1 MFDIAWSELLLIVVL
16 MLVVMG
22 PKDLPKMMNSIGR
35 MIAKA
40 RGFAREFTGSFQ
52 ELAKEAE
59 LEDIIKKAN
68 RAQSI
73 RPNDILK
80 SVVDP
85 EGEMDSALNRN
96 SKPKAKAEPKVKA
109 EAKTAPK
116 TKPKTKPKKS
126 KTEAKG
132 SKPEGKAK

>member
-22 PKDLPKMMNSIGR
+22 PKDLPKVMNSIGR
-35 MIAKA
+35 MLAKA

-52 ELAKEAE
+52 QMAKEAE

-73 RPNDILK
+73 KPADIVK
-80 SVVDP
+80 KMVDP
-85 EGEMDSALNRN
+85 EGSIDDALSRN
-96 SKPKAKAEPKVKA
+96 SKPKAKADTK
-109 EAKTAPK
+109 KTSK
-116 TKPKTKPKKS
+116 TKGEG
-126 KTEAKG
+126 EA
-132 SKPEGKAK
+132 

>member
-35 MIAKA
+35 MMAKA
-40 RGFAREFTGSFQ
+40 RGFAREFTGTFQ
-52 ELAKEAE
+52 QMAKESE

-73 RPNDILK
+73 KPTDIVK
-80 SVVDP
+80 SALDP
-85 EGEMDSALNRN
+85 EGNIDEAFSRNTILKDSSIKET
-96 SKPKAKAEPKVKA
+96 SKAAPKSTKNTKSKGAKELPKALP
-109 EAKTAPK
+109 
-116 TKPKTKPKKS
+116 KS
-126 KTEAKG
+126 KG
-132 SKPEGKAK
+132 GKT